1 MSAAGG
7 PHPAAVC
14 AAALAALLVLAVAA
28 RAGALTR
35 LFDFLDY
42 GAGVLSLV
50 SLTSA
55 VLWGLAATDRT
66 LLTSGHRILAQ
77 GAHRGL
83 AVSGLGFL
91 ALHVWVKI
99 AESQTEATAAF
110 VPFTDREQPVLIG
123 FGTLAGY
130 LFVSVAVSGA
140 VRSAFATKGRSM
152 WWRALHMGA
161 YPAWGAS
168 LLHGLKAGRPASAW
182 VTVAYGLCL
191 AGVAA
196 VLFLRMRAR
205 LRATPAR
212 PATQPTAAPAPG
224 QAPPRNPKPFVRQP
238 AEQSGERLTARLAR
252 QSDRRSGSPAA
263 EQEAVLAAFA
273 EAATAQMPS
282 IRPAYAEAATGTG
295 TPPQVP
301 FTQPDLPQ
309 PVFAQTAFPQPPPPV
324 EPAFAPAGSVP
335 PAFVPNAFGQGAFA
349 QNAFAQNAFGQN
361 VFGQSAFGQS
371 ASAQPDFGP
380 SDAGQP
386 GLGQPGFGQQ
396 GLGQVDFGPFGFP
409 QPGFASAGSVPP
421 PASAPGMPPSFA
433 GQPVAREQFAVPP
446 VIPLP
451 GILSQGADPLADTL
465 LIPTGAVGPVVAAR
479 AAPPAGPEAAPYAM
493 MFIPGGPTTTAND
506 RPGTPF
512 DGGRGRA

>member
-14 AAALAALLVLAVAA
+14 AAAFAALLALGVAA

-99 AESQTEATAAF
+99 AESQTEAGAAF

-123 FGTLAGY
+123 LGTLAGY

-168 LLHGLKAGRPASAW
+168 LVHGLKAGRPASAW

-191 AGVAA
+191 AGVAG

-205 LRATPAR
+205 LRAAPAR
-212 PATQPTAAPAPG
+212 PAPQPSAPQSPG

-252 QSDRRSGSPAA
+252 QLDRRSGSPDA
-263 EQEAVLAAFA
+263 EREAVRTAFA
-273 EAATAQMPS
+273 EAATTRIPTYVEAPAGQATSPQPPFTPPVPAQ
-282 IRPAYAEAATGTG
+282 PAY
-295 TPPQVP
+295 TP
-301 FTQPDLPQ
+301 
-309 PVFAQTAFPQPPPPV
+309 TAFPQPAPAD
-324 EPAFAPAGSVP
+324 PAFAQ
-335 PAFVPNAFGQGAFA
+335 PAFVQNAFGQNVFG
-349 QNAFAQNAFGQN
+349 QNAFGQN
-361 VFGQSAFGQS
+361 VFGQSGP
-371 ASAQPDFGP
+371 AQPDFGQP
-380 SDAGQP
+380 DFGQP
-386 GLGQPGFGQQ
+386 AFGQTAFAQPGF
-396 GLGQVDFGPFGFP
+396 VP
-409 QPGFASAGSVPP
+409 PGFVPSGFVQP
-421 PASAPGMPPSFA
+421 PAAAPGFPPSFA
-433 GQPVAREQFAVPP
+433 GQPVGREQFAAPP

-479 AAPPAGPEAAPYAM
+479 AAPPTGPERAPYAM
-493 MFIPGGPTTTAND
+493 MFVPGGPTATND
-506 RPGTPF
+506 RAGAPF